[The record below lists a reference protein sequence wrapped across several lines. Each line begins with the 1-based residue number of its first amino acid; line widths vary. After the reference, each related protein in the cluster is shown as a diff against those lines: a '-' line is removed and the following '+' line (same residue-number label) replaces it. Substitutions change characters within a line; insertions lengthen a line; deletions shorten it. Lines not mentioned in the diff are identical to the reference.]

1 MKSIKIILFG
11 SAFFIFSALPFFF
24 LPKHMSSY
32 YLTIAL
38 FGPALIFGKSVKGRK
53 LTILICLCYLLI
65 TILGLK
71 FLSQTHW
78 IILKNTGPIGK
89 F

>member
-1 MKSIKIILFG
+1 MRNVKLILFG
-11 SAFFIFSALPFFF
+11 AAFFVLSALPFFF
-24 LPKHMSSY
+24 LPNHMSSY
-32 YLTIAL
+32 YLTMAL
-38 FGPALIFGKSVKGRK
+38 FGPALIFGKFIQGKK
-53 LTILICLCYLLI
+53 LTILVCLGYLLL

-71 FLSQTHW
+71 FLSHTHW